1 MRSVYLKSGGP
12 FASAVAN
19 GYHREVVLSNA
30 YLKEIVM
37 TVWWEVVIRLVLAV
51 VLGGVIGWEREL
63 AGKPAGLR
71 TMILVSLAS
80 AIFVLAAQQ
89 AAALV
94 GESKDSVRAMAG
106 IVGGVGFL
114 GAGLVMRTQGD
125 VRWLTTAASLW
136 ASAALGLSSGLG
148 MYMIALVGSALVF
161 ITLHWLP
168 ALERRARRSQKPKL
182 PRNPDIKPEP

>member
-1 MRSVYLKSGGP
+1 
-12 FASAVAN
+12 
-19 GYHREVVLSNA
+19 
-30 YLKEIVM
+30 M
-37 TVWWEVVIRLVLAV
+37 TVWWEIILRMLLAV

-89 AAALV
+89 AAAQA
-94 GESKDSVRAMAG
+94 GELNDSIRAMAG
-106 IVGGVGFL
+106 IVSGVGFL
-114 GAGLVMRTQGD
+114 GAGVVMRTQGD

-136 ASAALGLSSGLG
+136 AAAALGLTSALG
-148 MYMIALVGSALVF
+148 MYMIALVGGAMVF

-168 ALERRARRSQKPKL
+168 AVEGWMRRSRKQTP
-182 PRNPDIKPEP
+182 PIDPEDKPEP

>member
-1 MRSVYLKSGGP
+1 
-12 FASAVAN
+12 
-19 GYHREVVLSNA
+19 
-30 YLKEIVM
+30 M
-37 TVWWEVVIRLVLAV
+37 TVWWEIILRMLLAV

-89 AAALV
+89 AAAQV
-94 GESKDSVRAMAG
+94 GELNDSIRAMAG
-106 IVGGVGFL
+106 IVSGVGFL
-114 GAGLVMRTQGD
+114 GAGVVMRTQGD

-136 ASAALGLSSGLG
+136 AAAALGLTSALG
-148 MYMIALVGSALVF
+148 MYMIALVGGAMVF

-168 ALERRARRSQKPKL
+168 AVERWMRRSRKQTP
-182 PRNPDIKPEP
+182 PIDPEDKPEP

>member
-1 MRSVYLKSGGP
+1 
-12 FASAVAN
+12 
-19 GYHREVVLSNA
+19 
-30 YLKEIVM
+30 M

-89 AAALV
+89 ATALV
-94 GESKDSVRAMAG
+94 GESRDSVRAMAG

-136 ASAALGLSSGLG
+136 ASAALGLSSALG

-168 ALERRARRSQKPKL
+168 ALERWARRSQKSKL
-182 PRNPDIKPEP
+182 PRNPDIKPGP

>member
-1 MRSVYLKSGGP
+1 
-12 FASAVAN
+12 
-19 GYHREVVLSNA
+19 
-30 YLKEIVM
+30 M
-37 TVWWEVVIRLVLAV
+37 TVWWEIILRMLLAV

-89 AAALV
+89 AAAQA
-94 GESKDSVRAMAG
+94 GELNDSIRAMAG
-106 IVGGVGFL
+106 IVSGVGFL
-114 GAGLVMRTQGD
+114 GAGVVMRTQGD

-136 ASAALGLSSGLG
+136 AAAALGLTSALG
-148 MYMIALVGSALVF
+148 MYMIALVGGAMVF

-168 ALERRARRSQKPKL
+168 AVERWMRRSRKQTP
-182 PRNPDIKPEP
+182 PIDPEDKPEP